1 MEILD
6 IFALQFVLSLTVIG
20 LIAALRLAPWL
31 QRQELGDALFWLA
44 VPHAFR
50 HLGLV
55 FLVPGVVSASLP
67 ENFAGAAAY
76 GDLAAGILA
85 IALLVA
91 AHFKWSAMVP
101 LAWATSVVGLVDLVN
116 ALSHIE
122 VVPHLQSAW
131 YIPTIIVP
139 VLLVTHVMTLT
150 RLIAYHRAKIG
161 TIREA

>member
-1 MEILD
+1 
-6 IFALQFVLSLTVIG
+6 
-20 LIAALRLAPWL
+20 
-31 QRQELGDALFWLA
+31 
-44 VPHAFR
+44 
-50 HLGLV
+50 
-55 FLVPGVVSASLP
+55 
-67 ENFAGAAAY
+67 AAY